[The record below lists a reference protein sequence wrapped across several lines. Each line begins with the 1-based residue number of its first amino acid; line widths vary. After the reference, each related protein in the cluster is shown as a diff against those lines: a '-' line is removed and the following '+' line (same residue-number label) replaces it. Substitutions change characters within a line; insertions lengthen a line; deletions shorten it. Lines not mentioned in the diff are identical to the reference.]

1 MFFYKE
7 VQEVGEGIHHK
18 VGCKNA
24 MPIVGKKLRRIL
36 LCRRRIAPYNASTE
50 PIGFSDC
57 FLWSR

>member
-1 MFFYKE
+1 M
-7 VQEVGEGIHHK
+7 GEGIHHK

-24 MPIVGKKLRRIL
+24 MPIVGKKLKRIL

-57 FLWSR
+57 VLWSR